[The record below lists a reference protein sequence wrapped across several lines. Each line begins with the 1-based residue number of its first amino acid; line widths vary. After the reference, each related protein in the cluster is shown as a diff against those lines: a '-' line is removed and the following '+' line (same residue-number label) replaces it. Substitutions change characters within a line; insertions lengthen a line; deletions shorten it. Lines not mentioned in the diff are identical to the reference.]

1 MKKILLALA
10 CVITI
15 LDVNSQ
21 EFVIEGKLNDDHDD
35 KLLLHYLNSEK
46 EKISDTITVI
56 NGRFSV
62 KGTVNGCAAGILKS
76 LNTDSGKEILCIIF
90 LEPVRMTITYD
101 YGNVKAATIEGSAS
115 QKEYERLN
123 NSMAETTTV
132 IDTYLQKTNA
142 IREKIEKGDLDANVG
157 ADSIKA
163 IHKSTLPA
171 INFRENQKL
180 AYIANHPDSY
190 VSMDMLVY
198 QIARIADEKI
208 DSLYENLTDKVKFS
222 TIGDEFIAS
231 YARYKKAINT
241 QYPFEKINIGEK
253 APGFAYLKTNSKDSI
268 NRQSLNGNVY
278 LIEFWDLGCLPCLRL
293 NIEVEKIRKQYE
305 RSGFEVIGVSRTSPE
320 NLTQVKAYLKKSH
333 LSAWK
338 QVSIN
343 KEMKTDDDLMHRGSF
358 DNYHTL
364 EVPRSVLVDRKGNVI
379 YKKTGYSPG
388 DEQHLESLIKEALK
402 L

>member
-1 MKKILLALA
+1 MKKILLTLI
-10 CVITI
+10 CVIT
-15 LDVNSQ
+15 VVSAKSQ
-21 EFVIEGKLNDDHDD
+21 EFIIEGKVNGNQSDNLAFR
-35 KLLLHYLNSEK
+35 YLNSEK
-46 EKISDTITVI
+46 KKISDTIPVI

-62 KGTVNGCAAGILKS
+62 TGTVNGCSAGILRS
-76 LNTDSGKEILCIIF
+76 LNADPRKDISCIIF
-90 LEPVRMTITYD
+90 LEPAKMTITYD

-123 NSMAETTTV
+123 NSMEEATAITDAY
-132 IDTYLQKTNA
+132 IQKINA
-142 IREKIEKGDLDANVG
+142 IRVRIEKGDLDANVG

-163 IHKSTLPA
+163 LYTNTLPA

-180 AYIANHPDSY
+180 TYIAHNPDSY

-208 DSLYENLTDKVKFS
+208 DSLYANLTDKVKFS

-268 NRQSLNGNVY
+268 NDQSLNGKVY
-278 LIEFWDLGCLPCLRL
+278 LIEFWDLGCLPCLRF
-293 NIEVEKIRKQYE
+293 NIEIEKIRKQYE

-333 LSAWK
+333 LSAWR

-343 KEMKTDDDLMHRGSF
+343 KEMKTDDDLMYRGSF

-379 YKKTGYSPG
+379 YKKTGYFQG
-388 DEQHLESLIKEALK
+388 DEEYLESLIRAAISD
-402 L
+402 